1 MAGIRSIID
10 PKNNPATTSL
20 SVSQLNIWMK
30 NCIEGAAKNVR
41 VYGEVSNLSRPRS
54 GHVYFTL
61 KDQDAEITCVMF
73 RTYTNQ
79 FPIDNI
85 LYHGAAVELEGQVTL
100 YAARGQYQL
109 VAVKAHLY
117 GEGKLRQQ
125 YLLLEKQL
133 SQEGLFDPTQKR
145 SLPKYPMQIGVIS
158 SPSAAGFIDFIK
170 MMRLRFP
177 ICSLRLYPALVQ
189 GKQAAQSLC
198 LAMHKASQAKDLDAI
213 VLCRGGGSLEDL
225 WCFNDPDL
233 ARAIFSC
240 AIPTVNAVGHE
251 IDHTIADKVVD
262 VRAATPTQA
271 AVLLTPNH
279 AELYQH
285 LQQYCDRAIHLTR
298 HLLSHKSWSLHH
310 LHQSLTHPKEK
321 VEQQYKNLRVLQSTM
336 RTHILHIMRKHAQE
350 ITRLQSHLTIR
361 RLVAM
366 VTLTN
371 TRLQHLSS
379 RMHRCSIAMVQAHFE
394 RLEFMR
400 DKLDTVNPHHVL
412 QRGYV
417 IAQKDGKV
425 LDSSNNL
432 QIGDRVRMI
441 FHDGV
446 RELIVEK

>member
-145 SLPKYPMQIGVIS
+145 SLPKYPMQI
-158 SPSAAGFIDFIK
+158 
-170 MMRLRFP
+170 
-177 ICSLRLYPALVQ
+177 
-189 GKQAAQSLC
+189 
-198 LAMHKASQAKDLDAI
+198 
-213 VLCRGGGSLEDL
+213 
-225 WCFNDPDL
+225 
-233 ARAIFSC
+233 
-240 AIPTVNAVGHE
+240 
-251 IDHTIADKVVD
+251 
-262 VRAATPTQA
+262 
-271 AVLLTPNH
+271 
-279 AELYQH
+279 
-285 LQQYCDRAIHLTR
+285 
-298 HLLSHKSWSLHH
+298 
-310 LHQSLTHPKEK
+310 
-321 VEQQYKNLRVLQSTM
+321 
-336 RTHILHIMRKHAQE
+336 
-350 ITRLQSHLTIR
+350 
-361 RLVAM
+361 
-366 VTLTN
+366 
-371 TRLQHLSS
+371 
-379 RMHRCSIAMVQAHFE
+379 
-394 RLEFMR
+394 
-400 DKLDTVNPHHVL
+400 
-412 QRGYV
+412 
-417 IAQKDGKV
+417 
-425 LDSSNNL
+425 
-432 QIGDRVRMI
+432 
-441 FHDGV
+441 
-446 RELIVEK
+446 